1 MILVRSN
8 ILFGNKN
15 KNILQFGII
24 LSTETI
30 VFESSTQFFGM
41 TDFILFQIIE
51 SFFLINYY
59 LSKYNGNW
67 DVNLMN
73 QQRPE
78 NKGMQL
84 GETRVECYKNFL
96 IIYQI
101 KCFSGRIVWVFII
114 SLIHMII
121 VSSFK

>member
-1 MILVRSN
+1 MVFNYMILVRSN

-59 LSKYNGNW
+59 LSKYNGN
-67 DVNLMN
+67 
-73 QQRPE
+73 
-78 NKGMQL
+78 
-84 GETRVECYKNFL
+84 
-96 IIYQI
+96 
-101 KCFSGRIVWVFII
+101 
-114 SLIHMII
+114 
-121 VSSFK
+121 